1 MFYDKPMRHIEL
13 HTIESSKDVVTAN
26 QIGFK
31 VDNAETCEECF
42 QQVGESPVSK
52 KFAPFV
58 LALDDEAEWV
68 VCFECASPIL

>member
-13 HTIESSKDVVTAN
+13 HTIESSKDVATAN

-52 KFAPFV
+52 KFVSFV

>member
-13 HTIESSKDVVTAN
+13 HTIESSKDVATAN

-31 VDNAETCEECF
+31 VDNSETCEECF
-42 QQVGESPVSK
+42 QQVGERPVSK
-52 KFAPFV
+52 KFVSFV
-58 LALDDEAEWV
+58 LALDDDAEWV

>member
-1 MFYDKPMRHIEL
+1 MRHIEL
-13 HTIESSKDVVTAN
+13 HTIESSKDVATAN

-52 KFAPFV
+52 KFVSFV

>member
-13 HTIESSKDVVTAN
+13 HTIESSKDVATAN

-52 KFAPFV
+52 KFVSFV
-58 LALDDEAEWV
+58 LALDDEAEWI